1 MRLGPSAPRAWGPWQ
16 KAQFEAKMGAPRFA
30 AAASGAGPRP
40 RNSRTACA
48 PRGGPLGAFAAGPGG
63 AAMGGGGDAL
73 AGRSGGGAASLAD
86 ASTGLARGRDAHIA
100 PAINTRNMLLTLA
113 GMALLRRPAAI
124 NDNVGAGG
132 EPCRLGAQE
141 TRKRSDL
148 MHLAPSAHGQVRQE
162 LPVGVWIIHYHCI
175 QLCAKRP

>member
-48 PRGGPLGAFAAGPGG
+48 PRGGPLGAVG
-63 AAMGGGGDAL
+63 ACANNAS
-73 AGRSGGGAASLAD
+73 GRHAN
-86 ASTGLARGRDAHIA
+86 IA

-113 GMALLRRPAAI
+113 GMALLRRPAPI
-124 NDNVGAGG
+124 NDNVGAGD
-132 EPCRLGAQE
+132 EPCRL
-141 TRKRSDL
+141 
-148 MHLAPSAHGQVRQE
+148 
-162 LPVGVWIIHYHCI
+162 
-175 QLCAKRP
+175 